1 MIRKREDE
9 SGSEVKSPIYVFDE
23 KQTAIRAAQTR
34 VSSPGIGSQ
43 SEFFFSVK
51 NVGQNRKPGK
61 NGSYL
66 YSVEGNTA

>member
-43 SEFFFSVK
+43 SEFFFCK
-51 NVGQNRKPGK
+51 KCGTKQKTRKK
-61 NGSYL
+61 WQLFIFS
-66 YSVEGNTA
+66 

>member
-43 SEFFFSVK
+43 SEFFF
-51 NVGQNRKPGK
+51 
-61 NGSYL
+61 L
-66 YSVEGNTA
+66 